1 MKKTLLSGL
10 LCPGLSGFAAESR
23 KPEVSQLISYLKCK
37 MPRHFTLI
45 ELLVVIAIIAILA
58 GMLLP
63 ALSKARDK
71 AKTIQ
76 CLGNVKT
83 LSTAVTN
90 YVDTFGGY
98 LPGAGDN
105 GCYAYWQQE
114 FAKQKLVNTPVP
126 DDDLNGGKALGP
138 YACPAENYSR
148 LKGGSI
154 WNTYKGCNYGLN
166 FYLNKGLTTS
176 KPIPTIWRKLSH
188 ARTPSVTYS
197 LGDKWLSPLYMDT
210 APTICIRARWCYPG
224 ERHDSRWN
232 VAMLDGHA
240 STQKGYPL
248 ATKASD
254 WLNNAW
260 RINSDDRE

>member
-1 MKKTLLSGL
+1 M
-10 LCPGLSGFAAESR
+10 
-23 KPEVSQLISYLKCK
+23 
-37 MPRHFTLI
+37 
-45 ELLVVIAIIAILA
+45 IAIIAILA

-114 FAKQKLVNTPVP
+114 FAKQKLVNTPIP
-126 DDDLNGGKALGP
+126 DDDLNGGKAMGP

-166 FYLNKGLTTS
+166 FYLNKGLTTT

-188 ARTPSVTYS
+188 AKTPSVTYAV
-197 LGDKWLSPLYMDT
+197 GDKWLSPLYLDT
-210 APTICIRARWCYPG
+210 APVTYIRARWYYPG
-224 ERHDSRWN
+224 ERHDARWN

-248 ATKASD
+248 AGKASD